1 MSDVTFRNAAQRQ
14 RRIRALTPFAVLLV
28 MAILIIGVS
37 TISGAPVSSFTVFN
51 TFQNAATLGLLALA
65 VGLTVIAGEFD
76 LSSIAMFTLGGI
88 LAVKFGETQPIFGIG
103 LALLAG
109 LAVGLLQGFIIVAT
123 GISSVP
129 LTLGTYIILSGL
141 NHIVAGEAILAYAN
155 YDVGL
160 WLDSIILIV
169 LSPRSLIVLGLFAI
183 VWLAMRF
190 SRFGPALRATGADR
204 RAALASGIS
213 VPGTIMIVFVLSGL
227 LCALGGALF
236 AYSTTAA
243 KYDIGL
249 DPFIFAVTAVLIG
262 GVAMDGGRGSAL
274 GILLGVLAMSA
285 LDTFFLQLA
294 LPTFLVDLARGALLL
309 IVVLIEAPDLARKL
323 TAWRNRRASRTI
335 PLDPSTQA

>member
-1 MSDVTFRNAAQRQ
+1 MSDITFRNAAQRQ
-14 RRIRALTPFAVLLV
+14 RRIRNATPFAVLLV
-28 MAILIIGVS
+28 IAILILAFS
-37 TISGAPVSSFTVFN
+37 MASGAALTSFTVFN

-65 VGLTVIAGEFD
+65 IGLTVIAGEFD
-76 LSSIAMFTLGGI
+76 LSSIAMFTLGGV
-88 LAVKFGETQPIFGIG
+88 LAVKFGEVQPLLG
-103 LALLAG
+103 LAIALLAG
-109 LAVGLLQGFIIVAT
+109 LAVGLLQGTIMIVT

-141 NHIVAGEAILAYAN
+141 CHIVAGEAVLAYAN

-160 WLDSIILIV
+160 WLDSIV
-169 LSPRSLIVLGLFAI
+169 LVLFSPRSLIVLSIFVTL
-183 VWLAMRF
+183 WLVMRYT
-190 SRFGPALRATGADR
+190 RFGPALRATGADR

-213 VPGTIMIVFVLSGL
+213 VSGMTVTVFVLSGL

-262 GVAMDGGRGSAL
+262 GVAMDGGRGSVL
-274 GILLGVLAMSA
+274 GILIGVLAMSA

-294 LPTFLVDLARGALLL
+294 LPTFLVDLARGTLLL
-309 IVVLIEAPDLARKL
+309 VVVLIEAPDLARKL
-323 TAWRNRRASRTI
+323 TAWRNRRASKAI
-335 PLDPSTQA
+335 ALEPDS

>member
-1 MSDVTFRNAAQRQ
+1 MTDLTFRNAAQRQ
-14 RRIRALTPFAVLLV
+14 RRIRALTPLAVLLT
-28 MAILIIGVS
+28 MAILIIGFS
-37 TISGAPVSSFTVFN
+37 IATGTKISIFTVFN

-65 VGLTVIAGEFD
+65 IGLTVIAGEFD

-88 LAVKFGETQPIFGIG
+88 LAVKFGETQPLLGIG
-103 LALLAG
+103 IALLAG
-109 LAVGLLQGFIIVAT
+109 LIVGLLQGSIIVVT

-129 LTLGTYIILSGL
+129 LTLGTFIILSGL

-160 WLDSIILIV
+160 WLDDSILAIF
-169 LSPRSLIVLGLFAI
+169 SPRSLIVLGLFAI
-183 VWLAMRF
+183 MWLAMRYT
-190 SRFGPALRATGADR
+190 RFGPALRATGADR

-213 VPGTIMIVFVLSGL
+213 VSGTTLSVFVLSGVF
-227 LCALGGALF
+227 CALGGALF

-249 DPFIFAVTAVLIG
+249 DPFIFAVTAVLVG
-262 GVAMDGGRGSAL
+262 GVAMDGGRGGAL

-294 LPTFLVDLARGALLL
+294 LPTFLVDLVRGALLL

-323 TAWRNRRASRTI
+323 TAWRNRRASKAI
-335 PLDPSTQA
+335 AVEPAP

>member
-1 MSDVTFRNAAQRQ
+1 MSDVTFRNASQRQ
-14 RRIRALTPFAVLLV
+14 RRIRNATPFAVLLAI
-28 MAILIIGVS
+28 AILILAFS
-37 TISGAPVSSFTVFN
+37 LTSGASFSSFTIFN

-65 VGLTVIAGEFD
+65 IGLTVIAGEFD
-76 LSSIAMFTLGGI
+76 LSSIAMFTLGGV
-88 LAVKFGETQPIFGIG
+88 LAVKFGEAQPLLGVAV
-103 LALLAG
+103 ALLVG
-109 LAVGLLQGFIIVAT
+109 LGVGLLQGSIMVAT

-129 LTLGTYIILSGL
+129 LTLGTFIILSGL
-141 NHIVAGEAILAYAN
+141 SHIVAGEAILAYSN

-160 WLDSIILIV
+160 WLDSIILVV
-169 LSPRSLIVLGLFAI
+169 LSPRSLIVLGIFAA
-183 VWLAMRF
+183 VWFAMRF
-190 SRFGPALRATGADR
+190 TRFGPALRATGADR

-213 VPGTIMIVFVLSGL
+213 ISGMTITVFMVSGL

-274 GILLGVLAMSA
+274 GILIGVLAMSA

-323 TAWRNRRASRTI
+323 TSVRSRRASKAI
-335 PLDPSTQA
+335 ALEGDP